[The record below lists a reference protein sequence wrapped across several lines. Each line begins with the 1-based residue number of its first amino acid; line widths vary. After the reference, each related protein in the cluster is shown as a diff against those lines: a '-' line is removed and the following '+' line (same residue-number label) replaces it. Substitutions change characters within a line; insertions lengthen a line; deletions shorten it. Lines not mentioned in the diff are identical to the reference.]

1 MTSPAHPT
9 NTTAARPH
17 VPGTAPLAEATRQR
31 LGAALALVSG
41 ERMTATVA
49 ALASDPFAGR
59 RVGGAGGAAAR
70 VWLAQRLEEA
80 GATVSFEPFAVPFV
94 PEMYTPP
101 TVRWH
106 DGTTVRHLAFGRD
119 VAVHLA
125 SAELPLVRQGE
136 LAVAGAGDPV
146 GRWLVVPAGMTLF
159 DAYGHAHGALGLL
172 IGRGV
177 DADGWHYT
185 MLAGPNP
192 GPLPILTLDTATHH
206 AVHGTAQAGTGWLAG
221 NTPIRRLDVTATN
234 LHGTWPATAPHVT
247 ATDTEGE
254 MQLLLTA
261 HYDGV
266 GDHPGLRQPAAA
278 DNGSGVAVVLEA
290 ARVLAEH
297 LPANVHLSVAL
308 LDGEE
313 AGALGSA
320 HHAAQLR
327 HAGVQPLVINVDG
340 AGHLNQ
346 AAAVEAGGPAHGLL
360 AALDQAGRYTG
371 LPLVAGPVASDNR
384 RYAAAGLAAV
394 GIGAGM
400 AGYHSPADTADRVE
414 TATLT
419 AVAQLVVTTGLLV
432 TTDSATLSS

>member
-1 MTSPAHPT
+1 MSTTGLPAS
-9 NTTAARPH
+9 ALDAL
-17 VPGTAPLAEATRQR
+17 GELLEA
-31 LGAALALVSG
+31 VSG

-49 ALASDPFAGR
+49 TLADGPFAGR
-59 RVGGAGGAAAR
+59 RVGTAGGAAAR
-70 VWLAQRLEEA
+70 AWLAQHLDDL
-80 GATVSFEPFAVPFV
+80 GAAVTFEPFTVPHV
-94 PEMYTPP
+94 PEVYTVP
-101 TVRWH
+101 TVQWH
-106 DGTTVRHLAFGRD
+106 DGTATRHLAFGRD

-125 SAELPLVRQGE
+125 SADQPLVRRGD
-136 LAVAGAGDPV
+136 LAVAGAGDPT
-146 GRWLVVPAGMTLF
+146 GRWLLVPAGMTLF

-172 IGRGV
+172 LGRGV
-177 DADGWHYT
+177 DADGWQYT

-192 GPLPILTLDTATHH
+192 GPLPILTLDTDTHA
-206 AVHGTAQAGTGWLAG
+206 AVGADGWFAA
-221 NTPIRRLDVTATN
+221 NTPIRRLDV
-234 LHGTWPATAPHVT
+234 PAVNVHARWRAAAAGRP
-247 ATDTEGE
+247 D
-254 MQLLLTA
+254 LLLTA

-290 ARVLAEH
+290 ARVLAAA
-297 LPANVHLSVAL
+297 LPDGIGLSVAL

-327 HAGVQPLVINVDG
+327 QAGAAPLVVNVDG
-340 AGHLNQ
+340 AGHLND

-360 AALDQAGRYTG
+360 AALDQAGRHTG
-371 LPLVAGPVASDNR
+371 LPLAAGPVASDNR

-419 AVAQLVVTTGLLV
+419 AVARLAAATGWLIGTPSTTV
-432 TTDSATLSS
+432 SS